1 MLLNLFQVRLRAK
14 DVPDGHVAEGTVW
27 AEPEEIHPGDEFQ
40 VSVEV
45 RFPEGGAPGS
55 IERTSEERM
64 RALSRLHRRLHSAHV
79 RRPGGHRRG
88 DGS

>member
-40 VSVEV
+40 VSVELK
-45 RFPEGGAPGS
+45 FP
-55 IERTSEERM
+55 
-64 RALSRLHRRLHSAHV
+64 
-79 RRPGGHRRG
+79 
-88 DGS
+88 